1 MSNIIA
7 LGPSDESLK
16 QSTSIFLQNTS
27 ETTKEENMHFVDEIY
42 LNDKKVLT
50 IPLEHQF
57 YDELEQKPARKSRWG
72 EKTERKKV
80 HTDVIFNPYLSL
92 IS

>member
-7 LGPSDESLK
+7 LGPSDDTLK
-16 QSTSIFLQNTS
+16 QINVFLPNTS

-50 IPLEHQF
+50 IPLEH
-57 YDELEQKPARKSRWG
+57 
-72 EKTERKKV
+72 
-80 HTDVIFNPYLSL
+80 
-92 IS
+92 